1 MTFIGKSALLGWA
14 FFASATAMAQ
24 TSAFSGAAVGA
35 SVNLLGASFKYTE
48 IDKDYLTIGDQNVG
62 LALTASYGLDL
73 SPETVV
79 LLGADLD
86 FTEKHI
92 YRTSESKN
100 YSNLKNSLSFYIAPG
115 KVINE
120 HTLVYGKLSLET
132 TKFSIGSKSS
142 TTILTKEEAISGVG
156 IGFGVRNKINN
167 DLILQTEIKRVNY
180 KEVDYFNDKIEPSTT
195 SGSVGLLYKF

>member
-1 MTFIGKSALLGWA
+1 
-14 FFASATAMAQ
+14 
-24 TSAFSGAAVGA
+24 
-35 SVNLLGASFKYTE
+35 
-48 IDKDYLTIGDQNVG
+48 VG

-92 YRTSESKN
+92 FRSSESKN

-132 TKFSIGSKSS
+132 TKFSIGTKSS
-142 TTILTKEEAISGVG
+142 TTIRTKEEAISGVG

>member
-1 MTFIGKSALLGWA
+1 
-14 FFASATAMAQ
+14 MAH
-24 TSAFSGAAVGA
+24 
-35 SVNLLGASFKYTE
+35 SFPTRR
-48 IDKDYLTIGDQNVG
+48 
-62 LALTASYGLDL
+62 SSDL
-73 SPETVV
+73 
-79 LLGADLD
+79 

-92 YRTSESKN
+92 FRSSESKN

-132 TKFSIGSKSS
+132 TKFSIGTKSS
-142 TTILTKEEAISGVG
+142 TTIRTKEEAISGVG